1 MLVNYIFV
9 FQSLWTQDLSPN
21 FHLFLCL
28 AILKMEKDYII
39 ENQYGF
45 NEILKV
51 LWVTYGQL
59 ACLLNYTGWLYQGT
73 LYVFRD
79 HFINEPI

>member
-1 MLVNYIFV
+1 MKFANFV
-9 FQSLWTQDLSPN
+9 YNCIAYRTCLRCLLILLFLQSLWTQDLSPN

-51 LWVTYGQL
+51 L
-59 ACLLNYTGWLYQGT
+59 
-73 LYVFRD
+73 
-79 HFINEPI
+79 